1 MSTPNFT
8 PGPWFAFDDEIVAE
22 RGDTH
27 IAQATLYDSTNPTEW
42 QANLHLLAAAPDLYA
57 ALKALRDQSYGNP
70 ATPHEAALIDLMAD
84 AALAKAEGR

>member
-42 QANLHLLAAAPDLYA
+42 QANLHLLAAAPDMH
-57 ALKALRDQSYGNP
+57 ALLTAIAG
-70 ATPHEAALIDLMAD
+70 D
-84 AALAKAEGR
+84 ASAYPWRIAIHRVLAKAEGR